1 MLSLGL
7 LVVPIML
14 IIVIA
19 LFIRAITYNKKKHS
33 LISTIIHY
41 GIFMGGSFL
50 STSIFM
56 NGAYYFEEI
65 FSILEILISAYM
77 IIGFVLSTIWL
88 IITIIKQRK
97 LNNEVKEEMVVKE
110 EKKETKKE
118 NQVNTNNNEITLK
131 INTKTLLIIGGGIMG
146 FIIIILL
153 IVLIFKGNG
162 NSATHDRITLSDS
175 NINDYITVQLS
186 GRLTDYSNKYFRGV
200 HLSGNITSSLS
211 GSQCE
216 NVSFKLKMT
225 ASYSS
230 KKNSWDLGRSY
241 SDDFEERVMLDSGC
255 NFSIGT
261 SKKLSGMA
269 ASNSASYY
277 YDISDVKGS
286 IIVPK
291 KIVE

>member
-1 MLSLGL
+1 MALGL
-7 LVVPIML
+7 LVVPVMF

-19 LFIRAITYNKKKHS
+19 LFIKAIIYNKKKHS

-41 GIFMGGSFL
+41 GIFMGGSFF
-50 STSIFM
+50 STFIFM

-88 IITIIKQRK
+88 IITIKKQRK
-97 LNNEVKEEMVVKE
+97 LSSEVKEEMIIKNSY
-110 EKKETKKE
+110 KNTKKE
-118 NQVNTNNNEITLK
+118 KQTNTNNDEITLK
-131 INTKTLLIIGGGIMG
+131 LNTKTLVIVGGGIMG

-162 NSATHDRITLSDS
+162 NSATHDRITLNDS

-186 GRLTDYSNKYFRGV
+186 GRLTDYSNNYFKGV
-200 HLSGNITSSLS
+200 HLSGNITSSLN

-216 NVSFKLKMT
+216 NVSFKLKMSVSHDDGW
-225 ASYSS
+225 SYNG
-230 KKNSWDLGRSY
+230 KGHDE
-241 SDDFEERVMLDSGC
+241 FEERIFLDSGC
-255 NFSIGT
+255 NYAIAT
-261 SKKLSGMA
+261 SKKLSSSA
-269 ASNSASYY
+269 KSNSASYY